1 MVVWPGLPKTTV
13 WLILDGTVHDV
24 RADHLI
30 LSGQPRKD
38 PQGWW
43 RWTVAQHL
51 EHAQSAQSAENR
63 TADQLELF
71 SGLKPD

>member
-38 PQGWW
+38 PARWW

-51 EHAQSAQSAENR
+51 EHAQPSQSAEDR

-71 SGLKPD
+71 PGLKPA